1 LSQAAR
7 HIIFVMPA
15 GLGVQEITFVALGQ
29 LLGVSGEAAL
39 AVSLAKR
46 MSEILYGV
54 PALLS
59 WQWVEGQRLLR

>member
-1 LSQAAR
+1 
-7 HIIFVMPA
+7 MPA
-15 GLGVQEITFVALGQ
+15 GLGVQEISFVALGQ
-29 LLGVSGEAAL
+29 LLGVSGDAAL

-59 WQWVEGQRLLR
+59 WQWAEGRRMLRPQRR